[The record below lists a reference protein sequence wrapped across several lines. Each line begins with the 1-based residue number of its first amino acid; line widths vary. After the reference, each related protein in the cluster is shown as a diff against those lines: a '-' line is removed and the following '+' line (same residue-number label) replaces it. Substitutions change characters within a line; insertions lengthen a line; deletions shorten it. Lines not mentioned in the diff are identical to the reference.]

1 MPPKPLE
8 ILKKGLGVLQS
19 QFKSKKE
26 QLQARLAEQKSI
38 SSQDERWLDNE
49 ANLVDEQQVLEV
61 LEKASDYERGFGR
74 LDNAQKGVVRKLQE
88 AAGDI
93 IKAVEKKRKRTLPS
107 RFDQFIGDKLG

>member
-26 QLQARLAEQKSI
+26 QLQACLAEQKSI

-49 ANLVDEQQVLEV
+49 V
-61 LEKASDYERGFGR
+61 KCFSSISYW
-74 LDNAQKGVVRKLQE
+74 QE
-88 AAGDI
+88 C
-93 IKAVEKKRKRTLPS
+93 
-107 RFDQFIGDKLG
+107 